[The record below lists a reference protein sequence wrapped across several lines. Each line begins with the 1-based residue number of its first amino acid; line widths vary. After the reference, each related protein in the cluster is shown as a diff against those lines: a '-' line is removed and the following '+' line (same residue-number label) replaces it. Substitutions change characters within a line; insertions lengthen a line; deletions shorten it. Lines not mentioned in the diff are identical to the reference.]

1 MCIKIIC
8 KLAGTIIRIYIIEFL
23 ESGNYERWDEMRIL
37 STYLSLEGE
46 RESCKRP
53 EYIYMN
59 IHIPIYVD
67 TYIHIQVRC
76 ITEMQRY
83 FLNRK
88 P

>member
-1 MCIKIIC
+1 
-8 KLAGTIIRIYIIEFL
+8 
-23 ESGNYERWDEMRIL
+23 MRIL

-46 RESCKRP
+46 KELCKRP